1 MVANPKIYA
10 QRVTLL
16 HKYSKLDSFEDKAVS
31 AELLGQLRKDLAD
44 WVFRSNVT
52 MPVQTGAEA
61 ADKSDCANVQG
72 RLVRVYCTGAVS
84 RWDLWG
90 SLSLA
95 QLRQGNRLL
104 FQPFALCI
112 LEA

>member
-10 QRVTLL
+10 Q
-16 HKYSKLDSFEDKAVS
+16 A
-31 AELLGQLRKDLAD
+31 
-44 WVFRSNVT
+44 
-52 MPVQTGAEA
+52 GAEA